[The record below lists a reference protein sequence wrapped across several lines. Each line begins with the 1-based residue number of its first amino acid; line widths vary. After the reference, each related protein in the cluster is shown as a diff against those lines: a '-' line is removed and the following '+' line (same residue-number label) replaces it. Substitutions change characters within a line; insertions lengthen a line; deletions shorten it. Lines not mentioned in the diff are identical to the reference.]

1 VDGVTPVVLI
11 ELKPTKKLIYKGS
24 VMQVLGD
31 ISRKGIRLHRDRE
44 CMVFEGRRLT
54 YKELDDR
61 VNRLANYLS
70 SLGLDGFK
78 HIAVL
83 AENCPE
89 YVEIYFAAAKAGY
102 VTVPLNFRLSR
113 NELTT
118 ILKDA
123 EAKVLFFGQGYADT
137 AREIAREVGIGILVS
152 IETQEDDCLDYEK
165 LLTNF
170 PTTDPEIAV
179 DENQMSILMYTGGTT
194 GRPKGVMISHRSF
207 MTAMLDLTLT
217 YMFDK
222 NDTTCIILPMFHAAV
237 WPVFC
242 LLIVGGRV
250 AILRRPELNKVLE
263 LLEKEK
269 CTHIVAVPT
278 IYNLL
283 MEHPDLDKFDLSSLK
298 KMSYG
303 GSPIAPVLLKRMIQK
318 FGNIFWQAYGLT
330 EASPVLTVLRPEDHV
345 VEGRPEKARRLKSV
359 GREHYSP
366 MVRVVRE
373 DGSEVTPGEVG
384 EIVGKGK
391 NIMLGYWKMPDKT
404 AETIKDGWLHTGD
417 MGTVDED
424 GYIYLVDRKNDMII
438 TGGEN
443 VYPREVEDILLE
455 HPAIMEVAVVGVPD
469 EKWGEAVKAVVLLK
483 EGMKATGEEIIG
495 FAKSRLA
502 SYKCP
507 KSVDF
512 RSALAKT
519 AAGKIARSQIKK
531 EYWQDRDSLIS

>member
-1 VDGVTPVVLI
+1 
-11 ELKPTKKLIYKGS
+11 
-24 VMQVLGD
+24 MQVLGD
-31 ISRKGIRLHRDRE
+31 IPRKGARLHGDRE
-44 CMVFEGRRLT
+44 CIVFEGSRLT

-61 VNRLANYLS
+61 VNRLANYLL
-70 SLGLDGFK
+70 SLELDGFK

-83 AENCPE
+83 AENCPQ
-89 YVEIYFAAAKAGY
+89 YVEMYFAAAKAGC
-102 VTVPLNFRLSR
+102 VTVPLNFRLAR
-113 NELTT
+113 NELIP

-137 AREIAREVGIGILVS
+137 AGEIAREVGIGILVS
-152 IETQEDDCLDYEK
+152 IEAPEEGCLNYEE
-165 LLTNF
+165 LLANF
-170 PTTDPEIAV
+170 PATDPEIAV

-194 GRPKGVMISHRSF
+194 GRPKGVMLSHRSF

-242 LLIVGGRV
+242 VLIVGGKA
-250 AILRRPELNKVLE
+250 AILRRPELDKILE
-263 LLEKEK
+263 LLQEEK

-278 IYNLL
+278 IYNWL

-303 GSPIAPVLLKRMIQK
+303 GSPIAPVLLKKMIQK
-318 FGNIFWQAYGLT
+318 FGNVFWQAYGLT

-345 VEGRPEKARRLKSV
+345 VEGPPEKVRRLKSV

-366 MVRVVRE
+366 TVRVVRE
-373 DGSEVTPGEVG
+373 DGSEVAPGEVG
-384 EIVGKGK
+384 EIVGRGK

-404 AETIKDGWLHTGD
+404 AETVKDGWLHTGD

-424 GYIYLVDRKNDMII
+424 GYIYLVDRKHDMII

-443 VYPREVEDILLE
+443 VYPREVEDALLE
-455 HPAIMEVAVVGVPD
+455 QPAIMEVAVVGVPD
-469 EKWGEAVKAVVLLK
+469 ERWGEAVKAVVVLK
-483 EGMKATGEEIIG
+483 EGMKATGEEIIK

-502 SYKCP
+502 GYKCP

-512 RSALAKT
+512 RDSLPKT
-519 AAGKIARSQIKK
+519 AVGKIARSQIRK
-531 EYWQDRDSLIS
+531 EYWQNRDRLIN

>member
-11 ELKPTKKLIYKGS
+11 ELKPTKKPIYKGS

>member
-11 ELKPTKKLIYKGS
+11 ELKPAKKPIYKES
-24 VMQVLGD
+24 VMQALGD
-31 ISRKGIRLHRDRE
+31 IPRKGIRLYRDRE

-61 VNRLANYLS
+61 VNRLANYLL
-70 SLGLDGFK
+70 SLKLDGFK

-83 AENCPE
+83 AENCPQ

-137 AREIAREVGIGILVS
+137 AREIARETGIGILVS
-152 IETQEDDCLDYEK
+152 IETQEENCLDYEK
-165 LLTNF
+165 LLINF
-170 PTTDPEIAV
+170 PTIDPEIAV

-194 GRPKGVMISHRSF
+194 GRPKGVMMSHRSF

-217 YMFDK
+217 YMFNKD
-222 NDTTCIILPMFHAAV
+222 DTTCIILPMFHAAV

-345 VEGRPEKARRLKSV
+345 VEGPPEKARRLKSV

-373 DGSEVTPGEVG
+373 DGSEVAPGEVG
-384 EIVGKGK
+384 EIVGRGK

-443 VYPREVEDILLE
+443 VYPREVEDVLLE

-469 EKWGEAVKAVVLLK
+469 EKWGETVKAVVVLK
-483 EGMKATGEEIIG
+483 KGTKATGEEIVM

-502 SYKCP
+502 GYKCP

-512 RSALAKT
+512 RSALVKT

-531 EYWQDRDSLIS
+531 EYWQDRDNLIS